1 LEVSAKQERLEDRKH
16 VRTHVLLILHGAL
29 YLVVTVHWNIV
40 QRFEKKKQDL
50 NLPDDYGVG
59 DVDSGVNS
67 HAAVV

>member
-1 LEVSAKQERLEDRKH
+1 
-16 VRTHVLLILHGAL
+16 
-29 YLVVTVHWNIV
+29 V

-67 HAAVV
+67 HAAPTLKNIEE